1 LKPEDPDSYR
11 NRGIAKEQAG
21 NLDGA
26 LSDWEKAALLGDR
39 EASKWVAMAR
49 PQATDLAVETMI
61 AIHSRDPAVSP
72 ASNTDNPTTSPTKS
86 NKSSTGT
93 KIALR
98 SNTNDVHLLFQ
109 LGTKSLREGRP
120 EQAIA
125 NFTKILELTPQSAK
139 AIFNRAVAKRQTGDL
154 NGALKDYD
162 SVIKISPKD
171 NQAYRNRGIVKQLL
185 GSQIGAC
192 ADWGIASGLGDL
204 EAREW
209 IRDECR

>member
-1 LKPEDPDSYR
+1 VIGPID
-11 NRGIAKEQAG
+11 NQT
-21 NLDGA
+21 NLVYSF
-26 LSDWEKAALLGDR
+26 LYFQYTFLC
-39 EASKWVAMAR
+39 
-49 PQATDLAVETMI
+49 
-61 AIHSRDPAVSP
+61 
-72 ASNTDNPTTSPTKS
+72 
-86 NKSSTGT
+86 
-93 KIALR
+93 
-98 SNTNDVHLLFQ
+98 NDVHLLFQ

-139 AIFNRAVAKRQTGDL
+139 AIFNRAVAKRQAGDL

-204 EAREW
+204 EVREW